1 VTRRVRPGMS
11 QLRTTAPV
19 ARNVFWLMISS
30 IAWEVFQGLTSRGAA
45 PKGSWPIGIVDLIFL
60 VLLPALSALAF
71 ARLFL
76 MLTQSARGTLNVYSA
91 LSSPFAWI
99 FWIGL
104 SVGLMGHGMHV
115 AAHAIRQSLPETF
128 LRGEFATKIAFLD
141 MRVGYLLL
149 GLGFFLATIALIV
162 VGQGAGQRI
171 AGLQRGLFIL
181 GSLATY
187 GFVIVYLGV
196 GAQQIV
202 AAIIASVVLS
212 AVCLWSLPPSEVTR
226 DPIGAFVVPG
236 TFLAG
241 VALIAWTLVVGG
253 QPTWP

>member
-1 VTRRVRPGMS
+1 MSHRVRPGMS

-30 IAWEVFQGLTSRGAA
+30 IAWEIFQGLTSGGSA
-45 PKGSWPIGIVDLIFL
+45 PAGSWPIGVVDLIFL

-91 LSSPFAWI
+91 LSSPFAWV

-104 SVGLMGHGMHV
+104 SIGLMGHGMHV
-115 AAHAIRQSLPETF
+115 AAHAIRQALPETF
-128 LRGEFATKIAFLD
+128 LRGEFAAKIAFLD
-141 MRVGYLLL
+141 TQVGYLLL
-149 GLGFFLATIALIV
+149 GIGFFLATIALIV
-162 VGQGAGQRI
+162 IGQGAGQRI

-196 GAQQIV
+196 GAQQII
-202 AAIIASVVLS
+202 AAIIASVILTT
-212 AVCLWSLPPSEVTR
+212 VCLWSLPPSEVTR

>member
-1 VTRRVRPGMS
+1 MRSGMS
-11 QLRTTAPV
+11 QQRTTAPV
-19 ARNVFWLMISS
+19 ARNVFWLMICFV
-30 IAWEVFQGLTSRGAA
+30 AWELFQGLTSRQAA
-45 PKGSWPIGIVDLIFL
+45 PTGSWPIGIVDLVLL

-76 MLTQSARGTLNVYSA
+76 TLTQSARGTLNVYSA

-104 SVGLMGHGMHV
+104 SIGLIGHGMHV

-128 LRGEFATKIAFLD
+128 LRGAFAAKIAFLD
-141 MRVGYLLL
+141 IQIGYLLL
-149 GLGFFLATIALIV
+149 GLGFFLATVALIV

-171 AGLQRGLFIL
+171 AGLQRGMFIL

-187 GFVIVYLGV
+187 GFAIVYLGV

-202 AAIIASVVLS
+202 PAIIASAILS